1 MSEPECQVCEG
12 TLWEQFGGTINIG
25 QGSRN
30 HIMLGGFEGPFFY
43 GNLAGI
49 QNVGTAWCGKRL
61 FCAPFYTNNRI
72 FYQDRLGTNTGK
84 VEKREAD
91 LFCCR
96 DRTLIAP
103 TVAGNLTGVEAT
115 VGTVRGDIK
124 VEWSSSDTACGFGK
138 VIVYLVDRSKHSTAA
153 ETAAL
158 SSSPWISWF
167 SSVCPEPVLANG
179 SRYQPC

>member
-1 MSEPECQVCEG
+1 MIVFIYKWLKKAVFCRKPRRYSERWHGLV
-12 TLWEQFGGTINIG
+12 
-25 QGSRN
+25 RR
-30 HIMLGGFEGPFFY
+30 
-43 GNLAGI
+43 
-49 QNVGTAWCGKRL
+49 RL
-61 FCAPFYTNNRI
+61 FCAPFYTSNRI

-138 VIVYLVDRSKHSTAA
+138 VTVYLVDRSKHSTAA

-158 SSSPWISWF
+158 FF
-167 SSVCPEPVLANG
+167 SLVFKIFFCL
-179 SRYQPC
+179 SRACLGKW